1 MSNKN
6 QVQTKQSP
14 DRKGQP
20 REHRNPIPAAAKEM
34 AGYRV
39 NLDGLE
45 MALQRLSHQWRRIQS
60 YVRWVCVKRLAHQ
73 KAEAIAK
80 AERVGHRADEPTSR
94 LQHSPDLDQRPV
106 REAQMLH
113 NLGENY
119 HVE

>member
-14 DRKGQP
+14 DREGQP
-20 REHRNPIPAAAKEM
+20 REHRSPIPAAAKEM

-45 MALQRLSHQWRRIQS
+45 MALQRLSHKWGRIQS
-60 YVRWVCVKRLAHQ
+60 YVRRIYVKRLAYQ
-73 KAEAIAK
+73 KAQAIAK
-80 AERVGHRADEPTSR
+80 AECIRHRADEPTRR

-106 REAQMLH
+106 REAQMFH
-113 NLGENY
+113 DLGENY